1 MKLIF
6 VLALVPVALAAQ
18 DSTKAP
24 PPPPPPPPAVTFHG
38 DLGYVA
44 TSGNTQVSTINF
56 ADQLTWHTSSVNK
69 IDEVFSVVYGSN
81 KNVVQTN
88 IWSVALHDQ
97 YAFTPQIGVYGL
109 GTFDRN
115 TFAGTDYRFAEGA
128 GLAITPVLPKRHH
141 LEIDLGALYVEQ
153 KLLPDST
160 DHHPEAQGGIIYKY
174 TFLKDAY
181 FQQAV
186 VGLPDLRNDQ
196 DFRINS
202 QTDLVA
208 PLSKHFALKFGYTI
222 HYVNLPPPG
231 FRTTDRLFTSDLQ
244 VSF

>member
-1 MKLIF
+1 MRPLL
-6 VLALVPVALAAQ
+6 VLLAVMLAVMPIAASAQ
-18 DSTKAP
+18 DTTK
-24 PPPPPPPPAVTFHG
+24 AVTFHG
-38 DLGYVA
+38 DLGYVN
-44 TSGNTQVSTINF
+44 TTGNTNVSTFNF
-56 ADQLTWHTSSVNK
+56 ADQLDWKTSPVNK
-69 IDEVFSVVYGSN
+69 IDEVFSWVYAEN

-97 YAFTPQIGVYGL
+97 YSFTPQIGVYGI

-115 TFAGTDYRFAEGA
+115 TFAGMDYRFAEGA
-128 GLAITPVLPKRHH
+128 GIAITPVLPAHHH
-141 LEIDLGALYVEQ
+141 LEFDAGALYVEQ

-160 DHHPEAQGGIIYKY
+160 DHHPEAQGGIIYK
-174 TFLKDAY
+174 FDFAKGAY
-181 FQQAV
+181 FQEAFA
-186 VGLPDLRNDQ
+186 GLPDLRKGE

>member
-1 MKLIF
+1 MRPL
-6 VLALVPVALAAQ
+6 VLLAVMPIAVSAQ
-18 DSTKAP
+18 DSTK
-24 PPPPPPPPAVTFHG
+24 AVTFHG

-69 IDEVFSVVYGSN
+69 IDEVFSVVYAQN
-81 KNVVQTN
+81 NNIVQSN
-88 IWSVALHDQ
+88 IWSVAVHDQ
-97 YAFTPQIGVYGL
+97 YSFTPQIGVYGI

-128 GLAITPVLPKRHH
+128 GIAITPVLPKRHH
-141 LEIDLGALYVEQ
+141 LELDAGVLYVEQ

-160 DHHPEAQGGIIYKY
+160 AHNAEGQAGIIYK
-174 TFLKDAY
+174 FNFVKDAY

-186 VGLPDLRNDQ
+186 VALPNLEQ
-196 DFRINS
+196 GPDFRINS